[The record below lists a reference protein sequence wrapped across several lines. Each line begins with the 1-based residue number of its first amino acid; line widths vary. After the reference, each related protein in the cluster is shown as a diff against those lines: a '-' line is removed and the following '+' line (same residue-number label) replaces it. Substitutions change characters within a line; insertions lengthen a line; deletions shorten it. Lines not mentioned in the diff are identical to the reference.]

1 MTGDTANDL
10 VARGRGAL
18 AVEDWAT
25 ARSCFEDAGD
35 GAEALDGLGLAL
47 QMLGEYDAAIEVKAR
62 AFAAYRSSGRQAEA
76 AVIARWTAFLH
87 ACVHGDIPAAGA
99 WMARAESVLEGV
111 DECAEHGWLALN
123 RAPFSGD
130 PAEREQLALS
140 AVAIARRYG
149 DADLE
154 FNALSLLGESYVA
167 AGRVREG
174 MSLLDQ
180 AMAALSAGEIAER
193 GCASEIYCRML
204 SACEHVEDVRR
215 AESWI
220 AAIDRFALWADFV
233 KPTCRTHYGG
243 ILVALGRWT
252 EAEQEL
258 LAAAEAFAR
267 GYRGE
272 RVFTLVRLADLRV
285 RQGRYEEAEQLMEG
299 VEWHPRARRAAAA
312 IALARGDLGLARDVA
327 SLCLD
332 GTGPSDP
339 ACAPVLELLVRIHV
353 AREDRP
359 AAREAAGRL
368 ETLAAGSGGE
378 RARAFADCAA
388 GRILAA
394 AGDAQATSCFQHGL
408 ERFSRLEM
416 PLEAARAQLE
426 LARALASGASDAAAS
441 EARLAFA
448 AFERLGASREADAAA
463 ELLRELGVS
472 GRPRA
477 GGRGPLTARETEVL
491 TLIAAGLSNVD
502 IAQRLYISRR
512 TAEHHVASILSKLGL
527 RSRAEAAAYAVR
539 EGMTERVR
547 E

>member
-1 MTGDTANDL
+1 MTGDTTNDL
-10 VARGRGAL
+10 VARGRRAL

-25 ARSCFEDAGD
+25 ARSDFENAGD
-35 GAEALDGLGLAL
+35 DAEALDGLGIAL

-62 AFAAYRSSGRQAEA
+62 AFAAYRRSGRRADA
-76 AVIARWTAFLH
+76 AVVARWTAFLH

-99 WMARAESVLEGV
+99 WMARAESALDGV
-111 DECAEHGWLALN
+111 EECAEHGWLVLN
-123 RAPFSGD
+123 RAPFSDD

-149 DADLE
+149 DVDLE

-167 AGRVREG
+167 AGRVLEG
-174 MSLLDQ
+174 MPLLDQ
-180 AMAALSAGEIAER
+180 AMAALSAGEITER

-215 AESWI
+215 AEAWI
-220 AAIDRFALWADFV
+220 DAIDRFALWRDFV

-243 ILVALGRWT
+243 ILVALGRWD

-258 LAAAEAFAR
+258 LAAAETFAR

-272 RVFTLVRLADLRV
+272 RVFALVRLADLRV

-299 VEWHPRARRAAAA
+299 MEWHPRARRAAAA
-312 IALARGDLGLARDVA
+312 IAFAKGDLGLARDIA
-327 SLCLD
+327 SLCLE
-332 GTGPSDP
+332 GTGPDDS
-339 ACAPVLELLVRIHV
+339 ARAPVLELLVRIHV
-353 AREDRP
+353 ARDDLP
-359 AAREAAGRL
+359 AAREAADRLVTL
-368 ETLAAGSGGE
+368 ETGGE
-378 RARAFADCAA
+378 RAGAFADCAE

-394 AGDAQATSCFQHGL
+394 AKDAQAPSCLQRAL
-408 ERFSRLEM
+408 ERFARLEM

-426 LARALASGASDAAAS
+426 LARALVPGAPDAAVS

-448 AFERLGASREADAAA
+448 AFGRLGAAREADAAA
-463 ELLRELGVS
+463 GLLRELGFS

-477 GGRGPLTARETEVL
+477 GGHGRLTGRESEVL
-491 TLIAAGLSNVD
+491 ALVAAGLSNAD
-502 IAQRLYISRR
+502 IAKRLYISRR
-512 TAEHHVASILSKLGL
+512 TAEHHVASILSKLDL

-539 EGMTERVR
+539 EGVTERVH